1 MNLPL
6 RRLQSGPAWRRR
18 LLIQPRS
25 STGVSRRQTKQI
37 ESQNRPNA
45 ALIHETFRAEGEQE
59 LERRWWAIVLSGL
72 SAGLSMGLSL
82 IVQGEFHALI
92 SDEAVVLGRQRLFTR
107 TR

>member
-1 MNLPL
+1 MGHFFM
-6 RRLQSGPAWRRR
+6 RMRL
-18 LLIQPRS
+18 
-25 STGVSRRQTKQI
+25 
-37 ESQNRPNA
+37 A
-45 ALIHETFRAEGEQE
+45 ALTRFLLAGLLLVSGGCAWLRPAPTPILPPDELYSQGEQE

>member
-37 ESQNRPNA
+37 EYRPNA
-45 ALIHETFRAEGEQE
+45 ALIHETIRAEGEQE